1 MEIYLKNTLTGNKE
15 IFKPVSKNKV
25 KMYHCGPTVYSR
37 QHLGNISA
45 FIYSDVLKRLF
56 EYQKYK
62 VTEVINI
69 TDVGHLTSDADEGTD
84 KVEEAAKKSNLSA
97 KEITQNFTDL
107 FIQDLQKVNI
117 ETQDIIFPKATE
129 NIPEQI
135 SLIQELEKKGFIYKI
150 SDGIYFNTSLFP
162 DYGKLGDINL
172 KGLKEGAR
180 VKKKGEKKNP
190 TDFALWKFSKPEE
203 KRQQEWPSPWGV
215 GFPGWHLE
223 CSAMSKKFLG
233 QTFDIHLGGI
243 EHIPTHH
250 NGEIAQ
256 SEAAY
261 DKKLANYWVHLN
273 HLMLKGEKISKSLGN
288 VIYTED
294 LEKHKIPYYVFRYWL
309 LTSNYDVSSNLTW
322 EALAGA
328 RNGLQKLLKF
338 LGVIFEATGISSNVN
353 KEYLQEIL
361 EKLNDNLN
369 TPQAVALLWKLTKDK
384 KVSSQD
390 KLGTILEIDK
400 ILNIGFL
407 KILENS
413 SKHENRIPEKILELA
428 KIREN
433 ARAQKN
439 WSESDI
445 LRDQIKKEGYEVL
458 DTPNGFKIHRK

>member
-1 MEIYLKNTLTGNKE
+1 MKIYLKNTLTGNKE
-15 IFKPVSKNKV
+15 IFKPVKENEV

-56 EYQKYK
+56 EYQKYT

-69 TDVGHLTSDADEGTD
+69 TDVGHLTSNADEGTD
-84 KVEEAAKKSNLSA
+84 KIEDAAKENDLSA
-97 KEITQNFTDL
+97 KEITQKFTGL

-117 ETQDIIFPKATE
+117 ETQNIIFPKATE

-135 SLIQELEKKGFIYKI
+135 ALIQELEKKGFIYKI
-150 SDGIYFNTSLFP
+150 SDGIYFDTSLFP
-162 DYGKLGDINL
+162 DYGKLGNINL
-172 KGLKEGAR
+172 SGLKEGAR
-180 VKKKGEKKNP
+180 IKKKDEKKNL

-273 HLMLKGEKISKSLGN
+273 HLMLEGEKMSKSLGN
-288 VIYTED
+288 VIYLED
-294 LEKHKIPYYVFRYWL
+294 LEEHKIPYYVFRYWL
-309 LTSNYDVSSNLTW
+309 LTSNYDASSNLTW
-322 EALAGA
+322 EALEGA
-328 RNGLQKLLKF
+328 QNGLQKLIKF
-338 LGVIFEATGISSNVN
+338 LEEVFTTTKTLDNIDE
-353 KEYLQEIL
+353 KYLQETL
-361 EKLNDNLN
+361 GKLNNDLN
-369 TPQAVALLWKLTKDK
+369 TPQAIASLWKLIKDK
-384 KVSSQD
+384 KVSPEN

-400 ILNIGFL
+400 VLNIGFL
-407 KILENS
+407 KILENLS
-413 SKHENRIPEKILELA
+413 EQKNQIPEKILELA
-428 KIREN
+428 KTREKV
-433 ARAQKN
+433 RAEKK
-439 WSESDI
+439 WSESDV
-445 LRDQIKKEGYEVL
+445 LRDQIEEEGYEIL
-458 DTPNGFKIHRK
+458 DTPEGSKIHRK